1 MFEGCLF
8 RHLSYAIPYL
18 YKMSRKKIKW
28 NKADFKWDKAPTL
41 TGEDRYTW
49 DLVLEIVSTGGEIKD
64 AVDKLDPEKKKRFI
78 KLVCKIKGIETYSG
92 QKTIRDDIEI
102 TAEDCE
108 LVVKEVL
115 GIDLTVE
122 NIQI

>member
-1 MFEGCLF
+1 MALN
-8 RHLSYAIPYL
+8 
-18 YKMSRKKIKW
+18 W
-28 NKADFKWDKAPTL
+28 
-41 TGEDRYTW
+41 EDSNFLWEDNPHTW
-49 DLVLEIVSTGGEIKD
+49 DDVQLVVSLVESRGASVPEILWQ
-64 AVDKLDPEKKKRFI
+64 VDNLDPEKKRRFI
-78 KLVCKIKGIETYSG
+78 KLVCKVKGIETYSG

-122 NIQI
+122 NINV